1 MEFWVILKDNA
12 WVVDLYLEMK
22 TVDKLLGQINQLS
35 LADATGV
42 QRALFLPLKNVAS
55 TTLPDRVHSVPNWEA
70 SIPIEFWTV
79 LPTYY
84 APETFKMWR

>member
-1 MEFWVILKDNA
+1 MRPE
-12 WVVDLYLEMK
+12 
-22 TVDKLLGQINQLS
+22 
-35 LADATGV
+35 TGV

-79 LPTYY
+79 LPTLAFVLSNRIISHYKL
-84 APETFKMWR
+84 ALFSKQLLIIKNVDQQND